1 MTARLAA
8 LTLAFALLATGC
20 GVRHVGD
27 PHYTPTIV
35 EMPDGRTVECVT
47 YKQGYAGGLSCDWDN
62 AR

>member
-8 LTLAFALLATGC
+8 LALALLATGC
-20 GVRHVGD
+20 GVQDIGD
-27 PHYTPTIV
+27 AEFTPRTV